1 MLVRPLWD
9 CSLSQGKQ
17 CKKKILPS
25 KKTYLS
31 EKELKVRNKKKII
44 NQYITSLDVGSNI
57 DEDWQKFV
65 NKQKIE
71 ELEQIIKD
79 ENLNRDAAYTF
90 VNNAFS
96 DGHISTGGPAIKT
109 VLPPVSRF
117 SKTGERT
124 QNRESVLRRLTQ
136 FFERFFDISNGALSW
151 IQITKV
157 SHRTAREV
165 LLQTQHCVSPHIL
178 GILHIFGLGFR
189 WIMFFILQK
198 ILYKKKYTEKY
209 INWLLHKK

>member
-44 NQYITSLDVGSNI
+44 NQFITSLDVGSNI

-124 QNRESVLRRLTQ
+124 QKRESVLSRITQ